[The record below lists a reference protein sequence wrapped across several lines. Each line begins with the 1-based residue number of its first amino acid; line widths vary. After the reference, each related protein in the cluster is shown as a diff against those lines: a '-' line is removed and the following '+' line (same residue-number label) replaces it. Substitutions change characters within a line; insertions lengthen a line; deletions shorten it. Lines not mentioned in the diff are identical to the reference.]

1 MCMKYVNINVQC
13 FETKTNAI
21 FGNREFLSLLD
32 SVKAERKDNKYSIGG
47 FSVVTFIN
55 IRGTKNTDTKD
66 NPLNKKEKLDFRIR
80 LTKLTADKNKQTS
93 YNLKDFSMDLSDE
106 SVVSKACFNYIERIE
121 ITNVEDLMLDEPGSY
136 VIKVLVK
143 TSSSDMY
150 DVQMVHPIKIK

>member
-106 SVVSKACFNYIERIE
+106 SVVSKACFDYIERIE

>member
-106 SVVSKACFNYIERIE
+106 SVLSKACFDYIERIE

>member
-21 FGNREFLSLLD
+21 LGNREFLSLLD

-55 IRGTKNTDTKD
+55 IRGTINKEAQNS
-66 NPLNKKEKLDFRIR
+66 PLNNKEKLDFKIR
-80 LTKLTADKNKQTS
+80 LTKLDVDKNKQTS
-93 YNLKDFSMDLSDE
+93 YNLKDFSIDLSDE
-106 SVVSKACFNYIERIE
+106 SVVRKACFDYTERIE
-121 ITNVEDLMLDEPGSY
+121 ITNVDALVLDELGSY

-143 TSSSDMY
+143 RSSSDMY
-150 DVQMVHPIKIK
+150 DVQMVHPIYIK